1 MQRAGAPMKAT
12 AIEFRL
18 RFLIYGILYALGF
31 FAPWNLVFHFDAI
44 RTWQL
49 LAATLARHGWL
60 SFSTA
65 TVAVLGLGIFL
76 AVVAAVVRTWGAAY
90 RGAGVRGEQVVAAG
104 PYRYMRQPLYA
115 GTFLHTLVL
124 GLLMPPSG
132 AVFCVAAIGLF
143 QLRLIGAEEAYLTRQ
158 LGESY
163 VPYRSKVPRLVPA
176 FTPRV
181 AAAAVRPQWLS
192 AFIGEVYYWGAAA
205 SFAIAGWRY
214 NAQLVLQGV
223 IISLGVSLVA
233 RGLLR
238 KR

>member
-1 MQRAGAPMKAT
+1 MKAT

-18 RFLIYGILYALGF
+18 RFFIYGMIYALGF
-31 FAPWNLVFHFDAI
+31 FAPWNLVLHFDTI
-44 RTWQL
+44 RAWQL
-49 LAATLARHGWL
+49 LAATVARHGWL

-65 TVAVLGLGIFL
+65 TVAVLVLGIFL

-90 RGAGVRGEQVVAAG
+90 PGAGVVHGERVAAG
-104 PYRYMRQPLYA
+104 PYRYMRNPLYV

-132 AVFCVAAIGLF
+132 AAFCVVAIGLF
-143 QLRLIGAEEAYLTRQ
+143 QLRLIGAEEAYLTGK

-163 VPYRSKVPRLVPA
+163 VAYRSKVPSVVPA
-176 FTPRV
+176 PTPRV

-192 AFIGEVYYWGAAA
+192 AFAREVYYWGAAA

-233 RGLLR
+233 RGFLR
-238 KR
+238 TR

>member
-1 MQRAGAPMKAT
+1 MKAT
-12 AIEFRL
+12 ALEFRL
-18 RFLIYGILYALGF
+18 RFLLYGMIYALGF
-31 FAPWNLVFHFDAI
+31 FAPWNLVLHFDTI

-60 SFSTA
+60 SFRTA

-76 AVVAAVVRTWGAAY
+76 AVVAAAVRTWGTAY
-90 RGAGVRGEQVVAAG
+90 RGAGVVHGERVAAAG
-104 PYRYMRQPLYA
+104 PYRYMRNPLYV

-132 AVFCVAAIGLF
+132 AVFCVVAMGLF
-143 QLRLIGAEEAYLTRQ
+143 ELRLIGAEEEAGLRGQ
-158 LGESY
+158 PAESY
-163 VPYRSKVPRLVPA
+163 LAYRSKVPRLVPA
-176 FTPRV
+176 LTPRV

-192 AFIGEVYYWGAAA
+192 ALAGEVYYWGAAA
-205 SFAIAGWRY
+205 AFAIAGWRY
-214 NAQLVLQGV
+214 DAQLVLQGV

-233 RGLLR
+233 RGFLR

>member
-1 MQRAGAPMKAT
+1 MKAT
-12 AIEFRL
+12 AIGFRL
-18 RFLIYGILYALGF
+18 RFFIYGIIYALGF
-31 FAPWNLVFHFDAI
+31 LAPWNLVFHFDTI

-49 LAATLARHGWL
+49 LAATAARHGWL

-65 TVAVLGLGIFL
+65 TVAVLVLGICF

-90 RGAGVRGEQVVAAG
+90 RGAGVVHGERVVAAG
-104 PYRYMRQPLYA
+104 PYRYMRNPLYG
-115 GTFLHTLVL
+115 GTFLHTLAL

-132 AVFCVAAIGLF
+132 AAFCVVAIGLF
-143 QLRLIGAEEAYLTRQ
+143 LLRLIGAEEASLARQ

-163 VPYRSKVPRLVPA
+163 VAYRSKVPSVVPA
-176 FTPRV
+176 LTPRV

-192 AFIGEVYYWGAAA
+192 AFAGEVYYWGAAA

-233 RGLLR
+233 RGFLR
-238 KR
+238 TR